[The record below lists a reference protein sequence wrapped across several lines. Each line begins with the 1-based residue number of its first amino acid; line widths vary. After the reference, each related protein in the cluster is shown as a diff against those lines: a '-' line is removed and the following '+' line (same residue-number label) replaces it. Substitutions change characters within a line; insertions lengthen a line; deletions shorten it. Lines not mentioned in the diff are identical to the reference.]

1 MARIATALGVPDPPV
16 NRARLAER
24 LAAYRDELHATPDA
38 LATARFLLLDPPVP
52 LLARLPYGVLAANA
66 VSLLPP
72 WASRELRVPRLPAE
86 GLCVR
91 PSAPPSPP
99 ASGGRWPPPAPPPDP
114 SGGPSWLTAAGR
126 GTQS

>member
-91 PSAPPSPP
+91 PLGTAVTAGHPVGAGPHPPRRLTRPAAPP
-99 ASGGRWPPPAPPPDP
+99 G
-114 SGGPSWLTAAGR
+114 
-126 GTQS
+126 